1 MKINEV
7 LSEGPVWDQFKQAG
21 RQVLD
26 KTKQVAAAT
35 GAGARGAAQAP
46 ALVKSQDRDFGTT
59 TPLSTKLA
67 APFALGVH
75 DAAAAWKDQGLVN
88 QQAKAQ
94 REGGKQLKDSVDATF
109 ARWNEYSAKI
119 GGASRDQ
126 FQNWASKWF
135 RADPGVLQLPTDL
148 GPAGMYNYLKFL
160 TQQYYAGSLPPIPT
174 PPQAQQAAPANV
186 SAAQVVADLE
196 QKYPNLVN
204 DIAALLLQKK
214 ASGIA
219 R

>member
-35 GAGARGAAQAP
+35 GAGVRGAAQAP
-46 ALVKSQDRDFGTT
+46 ALVRSQDRDFGTT

-67 APFALGVH
+67 APFALGAH
-75 DAAAAWKDQGLVN
+75 DAKAAWKDQGLIN
-88 QQAKAQ
+88 QQAKAE
-94 REGGKQLKDSVDATF
+94 REGGKQLKNSVDATF
-109 ARWNEYSAKI
+109 ARWNEYSAKV
-119 GGASRDQ
+119 GDATRDQ

-135 RADPGVLQLPTDL
+135 RTDPAALQLPTNL
-148 GPAGMYNYLKFL
+148 GPAGIYNYLKFL
-160 TQQYYAGSLPPIPT
+160 TQQYYGGQLPPIPAQ
-174 PPQAQQAAPANV
+174 PQVQQASPANV

-214 ASGIA
+214 ASGPA